1 VHLFD
6 SGQQEEQNWLPSLY
20 LPSRWKL
27 IDFDTSYDVSVV
39 SEAHHLSATFRL
51 TEEFAAP
58 EVMKVVQQQQPD
70 GEQESVVAVAATVVS
85 EAMDIWS
92 LGMVGPSYETLW
104 SHLYPASEFH
114 GGMVARR
121 RSMRSWRGTS
131 VRRRRGFW
139 LSVCEWSHLTT
150 ALPLMV
156 SRGLSLFTTRD
167 STVSANALV
176 QSITLEV
183 KIDRLSRLLG
193 EYHSK
198 LW

>member
-1 VHLFD
+1 V
-6 SGQQEEQNWLPSLY
+6 
-20 LPSRWKL
+20 
-27 IDFDTSYDVSVV
+27 
-39 SEAHHLSATFRL
+39 LSPKPTISHPATFRL

-114 GGMVARR
+114 GGMVA
-121 RSMRSWRGTS
+121 S
-131 VRRRRGFW
+131 VSQKEIDAILKRNFGPKEAGF
-139 LSVCEWSHLTT
+139 LSVCLRVEPSDRCSAFDGLQRS
-150 ALPLMV
+150 L
-156 SRGLSLFTTRD
+156 SLSLFTTRD

-198 LW
+198 L